1 MSTEVLAQRV
11 VIANRE
17 GLHARP
23 ADMFARTAAQ
33 FDSKIEVVK
42 GGQRVDGKS
51 ILGVLTLVAEHGTE
65 LSIEA
70 TGHDAQEALK
80 ALVQLIENK
89 FGREEET
96 TTE

>member
-11 VIANRE
+11 VVANRQ

-23 ADMFARTAAQ
+23 ADIFAKTASQ
-33 FDSKIEVVK
+33 FASKIEVVK

-51 ILGVLTLVAEHGTE
+51 ILGVLTLVAEQGTE

-70 TGHDAQEALK
+70 TGHDAQAALEAL
-80 ALVQLIENK
+80 VEVIEK
-89 FGREEET
+89 FGNEDEEIET
-96 TTE
+96 V

>member
-1 MSTEVLAQRV
+1 MSAETLAQRV
-11 VIANRE
+11 VVANRQ

-23 ADMFARTAAQ
+23 ADLFAKTAAR

-42 GGQRVDGKS
+42 GGHRVDGKS

-70 TGHDAQEALK
+70 SGHDAQEAIK
-80 ALVQLIENK
+80 ALVALIER
-89 FGREEET
+89 FGQEDEEIKSE
-96 TTE
+96 